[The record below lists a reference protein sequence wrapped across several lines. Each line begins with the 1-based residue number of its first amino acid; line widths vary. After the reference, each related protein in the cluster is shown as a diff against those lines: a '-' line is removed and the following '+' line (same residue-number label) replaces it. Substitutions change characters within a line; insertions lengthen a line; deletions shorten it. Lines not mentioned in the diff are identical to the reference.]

1 MPWLIVIKLSISC
14 TRWHGELYGWGR
26 ISDTNRRWQQAHLF
40 NSTIFWSHI
49 HFCVWNMFASV
60 FSHRCV
66 QVHKCESQSTTLDT
80 VLQALWTSFIYLLRQ
95 AWNFVWNFCLADQP
109 APPQHWA
116 DHKYR
121 ITPHLLLH
129 GLWESNQSPCAYK
142 QTLHHLS
149 WKPSPEV
156 TLMFNF

>member
-1 MPWLIVIKLSISC
+1 
-14 TRWHGELYGWGR
+14 
-26 ISDTNRRWQQAHLF
+26 
-40 NSTIFWSHI
+40 
-49 HFCVWNMFASV
+49 MFASV

-116 DHKYR
+116 DHKRMLSPPQHWADHKYR

-129 GLWESNQSPCAYK
+129 GL
-142 QTLHHLS
+142 
-149 WKPSPEV
+149 
-156 TLMFNF
+156 